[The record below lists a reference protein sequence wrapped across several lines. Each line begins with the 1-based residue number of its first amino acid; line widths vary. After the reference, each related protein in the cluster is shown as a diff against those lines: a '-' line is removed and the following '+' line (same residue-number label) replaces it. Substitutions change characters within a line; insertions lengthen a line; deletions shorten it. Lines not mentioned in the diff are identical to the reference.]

1 MNRLVLAALLAS
13 VTFACGGDPDVVI
26 ADFSDELVEAA
37 GRSASIVV
45 VSDQTCEALMAVRR
59 EAISDIAT
67 VVEST
72 RTEYPI
78 PPDVG
83 VLDTVPRGR
92 AIAIDVSV
100 LDTDELLVSRGCVE
114 TTLPAGE
121 AATIEVEM
129 HALPVCDAE
138 PQFVDIAIVLDASSQ
153 MQLANAAL
161 GNGVIDKLQ
170 DFLDLP
176 GFPPNTTFSLYAH
189 GPTMIPQEI
198 LGSTENT
205 AALKTALDAYRT
217 GNSGSVRMFE
227 AVILAAARARTR
239 AVCDRRPAL
248 LVVSAGPDTGPLGGF
263 ENAIIGL
270 AAARGNTRDDLYTF
284 GIALTL
290 DAQRDLTDLVGEN
303 GLGEVVGS
311 ASEGAFANALSE
323 ARYRFQGLVGP

>member
-1 MNRLVLAALLAS
+1 MNRLVFSALVAS
-13 VTFACGGDPDVVI
+13 TFACGTEPDVLI

-37 GRSASIVV
+37 GRTTEIVV
-45 VSDQTCEALMAVRR
+45 VTDQTCEAMMAIRR
-59 EAISDIAT
+59 ESIGEIAT
-67 VVEST
+67 IVERT
-72 RTEYPI
+72 RTTYPI
-78 PPDVG
+78 PPDSG
-83 VLDTVPRGR
+83 ALDLAPRGR

-100 LDTDELLVSRGCVE
+100 LDGDEQLVSRGCVE

-121 AATIEVEM
+121 PTTIEVEM
-129 HALPVCDAE
+129 LGLPVCEAD
-138 PQFVDIAIVLDASSQ
+138 PSFVDVAIVLDASSQ

-161 GNGVIDKLQ
+161 GNTLIDALH

-176 GFPPNTTFSLYAH
+176 GFPPNTTFSLYTY
-189 GPTMIPQEI
+189 GPTEPMEM

-205 AALKTALDAYRT
+205 AAVKSALDPYRM

-239 AVCDRRPAL
+239 AVCDRRPAI
-248 LVVSAGPDTGPLGGF
+248 LVVSAGADTGPLGSF

-270 AAARGNTRDDLYTF
+270 AGARGDTRDDVYTF

-290 DAQRDLTDLVGEN
+290 EAQRDLTDLVDSN
-303 GLGEVVGS
+303 GLGEVVGGG
-311 ASEGAFANALSE
+311 SEGAFANALSQ